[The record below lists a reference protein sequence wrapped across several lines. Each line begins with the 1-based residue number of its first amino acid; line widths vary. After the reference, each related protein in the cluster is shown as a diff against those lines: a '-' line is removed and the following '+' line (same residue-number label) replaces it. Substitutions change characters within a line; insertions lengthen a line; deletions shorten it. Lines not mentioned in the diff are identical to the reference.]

1 MAKKSKRSRN
11 GSPKN
16 KKNRSP
22 QGALGQGLMSQ
33 GPASQ
38 ASALA
43 RDVRDSSAPEA
54 TSGEQIR
61 GDQKR
66 APESERRRRAAGGIL
81 PPPREAPSDP
91 ASDEISIP
99 PITTPAFGD
108 SSASHG
114 LDPNELEDSFFVRR
128 AAVEA
133 HAHQA
138 HHDDVEQQVDPRTA
152 QKRTAAAQA
161 RRAHLT
167 GYVKWTVVAA
177 AALLAIGIGRVELQG
192 KPEFGPP
199 PPIIHTAMAAV
210 VDNTP
215 HSIAPRDPNAP
226 PPATPL
232 GAPEEESQAAAD
244 QAVAALENQ
253 ATQPVAND
261 AVQAAPAAIDSNAQ
275 KPADPVAQPAAAAP
289 AAATPDA
296 PVAPANAPAAAPVV
310 SDKTAA
316 QEKKSASQLLEH
328 GHAKGA
334 IEAGE
339 RSVALDATDGEAWLV
354 LGAAYQEVGKNADA
368 KRCFNSCIKEGKRG
382 PISEC
387 RAMLQ

>member
-11 GSPKN
+11 GSPKS

-22 QGALGQGLMSQ
+22 QGALGQGPVSQ
-33 GPASQ
+33 GQ
-38 ASALA
+38 ANALA

-54 TSGEQIR
+54 TSGEQLR
-61 GDQKR
+61 GEQKR
-66 APESERRRRAAGGIL
+66 APESERRRRAAGAIL
-81 PPPREAPSDP
+81 PPPREAAPSDP

-128 AAVEA
+128 AAIEA
-133 HAHQA
+133 NAHQA
-138 HHDDVEQQVDPRTA
+138 HQDEVDQQVDPRTA

-177 AALLAIGIGRVELQG
+177 AALLAIGIGRVELRG

-210 VDNTP
+210 AVDNTP
-215 HSIAPRDPNAP
+215 HNIAPRDPSAP
-226 PPATPL
+226 PV
-232 GAPEEESQAAAD
+232 EESQAAAD

-253 ATQPVAND
+253 AAQPAAND
-261 AVQAAPAAIDSNAQ
+261 AVQAAPAPVAVDPNAQ
-275 KPADPVAQPAAAAP
+275 KPADPAAQPAAATP
-289 AAATPDA
+289 AATPEVQA
-296 PVAPANAPAAAPVV
+296 AAAQANAPAAAPVA

-328 GHAKGA
+328 GNAKGA

-368 KRCFNSCIKEGKRG
+368 KRCFNSCVKEGKRG